1 MIIIIEE
8 KLERKNLRGRE
19 IKKIVDAEKIAAGEV
34 VDRPANIVKELLEN
48 SIDAEAKEI
57 RIVVKKAGKSL
68 IQIIDDGY
76 GMPPDEILI
85 AFERHTSSKI
95 VKVEDLEKLDTL
107 GFRGEAL
114 ASIAAV
120 SQVEITS
127 RVKENERGVNIIL
140 KAGKCIEKKE
150 VFCPI
155 GTNIKVKNIFYNIPA
170 RKKFLKQDPTELGH
184 ITDIIQR
191 YSLAYPQIHFIYNHN
206 DLNILNCPDS
216 NDLRTTVFHIYG
228 KKVANLMELVNY
240 EGNNVKLHG
249 LLGHSEVSK
258 NNRTHSSLFLNKR
271 YVISDLLFRAVQEAY
286 KGTLMIGKFPFFIL
300 HLEIDPSVID
310 FNVHPKKLQIRFENE
325 EYVYNKVYN
334 IVRMFVEEKFIEKE
348 ITHTYSD
355 LSEFSQ
361 KEKKLDDSSLYKDP
375 DSNSVAKGKHPKVIN
390 DEDVNKGG
398 IEQLKPLSLEEVP
411 TEKTVQ
417 LNLSDKDTASER
429 IDKSSAE
436 SFLRCEFVLIKNF
449 PKLRLISQTG
459 QLSNKTYIVLEGIN
473 ENGEGGFYILDQHA
487 ASERVNKEYFFNYFQ
502 NSKREKQNLI
512 NPLKVEVSP
521 SEKFF
526 LEANLKEISKLGFD
540 FEHFRGNTFVLRAVP
555 IIIGKVP
562 NLKIITE
569 IISDLTE
576 IGKEA
581 SFTEKFDE
589 IINYLACH
597 KSIRGGDD
605 LSLSRIRKLIVDLG
619 NCKDSFHCAHGRPTL
634 KFFSFKELDKLFKRR
649 V

>member
-1 MIIIIEE
+1 
-8 KLERKNLRGRE
+8 LERKNLIRRK

-34 VDRPANIVKELLEN
+34 VDRPANIVKELIEN
-48 SIDAEAKEI
+48 SIDAGAKEI
-57 RIVVKKAGKSL
+57 RIVVKKAGKTL

-76 GMPPDEILI
+76 GMPPEEISI

-95 VKVEDLEKLDTL
+95 AKVEDLENLSTL

-120 SQVEITS
+120 SQIEIS
-127 RVKENERGVNIIL
+127 SKVKENDRGVNIIF
-140 KAGKCIEKKE
+140 KAGKLIEKTE

-155 GTNIKVKNIFYNIPA
+155 GTNIKVKNMFYNIPA

-191 YSLAYPQIHFIYNHN
+191 YALAYPQIHFIYNHN
-206 DLNILNCPDS
+206 ELNILNCPGS
-216 NDLRTTVFHIYG
+216 NDLKTTVFHIYG
-228 KKVANLMELVNY
+228 KKTANLMELINY

-249 LLGHSEVSK
+249 LLGNSEVSK
-258 NNRTHSSLFLNKR
+258 SNRTYSSLFLNKR

-310 FNVHPKKLQIRFENE
+310 FNVHPKKLHIRFENE

-334 IVRMFVEEKFIEKE
+334 IVRMYVEERFIEKE
-348 ITHTYSD
+348 IAHTYSD
-355 LSEFSQ
+355 LGDFSQ
-361 KEKKLDDSSLYKDP
+361 REKDP
-375 DSNSVAKGKHPKVIN
+375 EDSVLIEDPERNGVAKGKHPQIFIKENESKEEI
-390 DEDVNKGG
+390 D
-398 IEQLKPLSLEEVP
+398 QLETLSLEEVR
-411 TEKTVQ
+411 TERTIQ
-417 LNLSDKDTASER
+417 LNLSDKDSIEEKND
-429 IDKSSAE
+429 ISSAD
-436 SFLRCEFVLIKNF
+436 SFLRGDYIKIKNF

-459 QLSNKTYIVLEGIN
+459 QLSNKTYIVLEGVN
-473 ENGEGGFYILDQHA
+473 TNGEVGFYILDQHA

-502 NSKREKQNLI
+502 NSKKERQNLI
-512 NPLKVEVSP
+512 NPLKIEVSP

-555 IIIGKVP
+555 IIIGKIS
-562 NLKIITE
+562 NIKIITE
-569 IISDLTE
+569 IISDITE

-581 SFTEKFDE
+581 SFTAKLDE

-605 LSLSRIRKLIVDLG
+605 VSLKTVRKLIVDLG

-634 KFFSFKELDKLFKRR
+634 KFFSFKELDKLFKR
-649 V
+649 VV